1 MISITLQSFNDKG
14 IMALVQQLLGNGI
27 ADREQKSSYS
37 VPANKFYDKIVKNVN
52 ITRIDMS
59 KMVIGKLIFY
69 IQKNRFN
76 SDSLPCTEINP
87 KGSKNLSQ
95 DLYFDTT
102 RGKDVENI

>member
-52 ITRIDMS
+52 ITRIGMS
-59 KMVIGKLIFY
+59 KMVTGKLIFY

-76 SDSLPCTEINP
+76 SHSLPCTEINP